1 MKTAIVGFATIDS
14 KGHWI
19 VLFIRHIYVTG
30 QDVRECF
37 SSSIIEKHKPKE
49 KRKCPHIM
57 TFRW

>member
-1 MKTAIVGFATIDS
+1 MKIAIVGFATIDS

-37 SSSIIEKHKPKE
+37 PSSIIGKQKPKD
-49 KRKCPHIM
+49 KNKCLHFM
-57 TFRW
+57 MSR